1 MIQSVDSLRLASE
14 IDRYAAKAG
23 RIMDIL
29 IEINIGG
36 EETKSGIDSGELR
49 ELAHEIQQLGNVRLR
64 GLMAIPPVGSGEN
77 VFDEMHGLYEELKS
91 MRNELPDA
99 RIDTLSMGMSGDYE
113 LAVKHG
119 STLVRIGSGLFGARI
134 YR

>member
-1 MIQSVDSLRLASE
+1 
-14 IDRYAAKAG
+14 
-23 RIMDIL
+23 
-29 IEINIGG
+29 
-36 EETKSGIDSGELR
+36 
-49 ELAHEIQQLGNVRLR
+49 
-64 GLMAIPPVGSGEN
+64 MAIPPVGCGEN

-91 MRNELPDA
+91 MQDELPDA
-99 RIDTLSMGMSGDYE
+99 QIDSLSMGMSGDYE